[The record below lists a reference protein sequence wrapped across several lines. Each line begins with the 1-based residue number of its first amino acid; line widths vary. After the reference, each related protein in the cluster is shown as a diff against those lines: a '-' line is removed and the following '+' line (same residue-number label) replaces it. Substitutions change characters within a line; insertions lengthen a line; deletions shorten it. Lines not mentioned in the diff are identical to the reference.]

1 MTTEPKLT
9 AKQKRA
15 EIKRILG
22 FLDDTCH
29 YNFKCMYSHLDMDKD
44 INFVV
49 DDMPAKKLSWALT
62 QCQNSYHR
70 IFQILKHD

>member
-22 FLDDTCH
+22 FLEDQH
-29 YNFKCMYSHLDMDKD
+29 IYNFKRMYSHLDMDKD

-49 DDMPAKKLSWALT
+49 DDMPAKKLSWALF
-62 QCQNSYHR
+62 QCQNTYYR